1 MGTSALK
8 RFQDHGYVVLEGLL
22 EPRRDLRPLIKE
34 YESLVDQLAQQWYR
48 EKRLSS
54 LYSGLPLR
62 RRLALIA
69 RETKSKDRGSR
80 SFAFFVHHL
89 EITLPQ
95 IDITED
101 TPMHCGA
108 AVFGLLRNP
117 KLLDAVETLIGPEIY
132 SNPVQHVR
140 IKPPEQYLPANQRH
154 SPEVSR
160 TVWHQDL
167 GTVLE
172 EADNSNLITVWVPVT
187 EATLENSCLMVV
199 PGSHKQGLRVHSST
213 GSSYSRHQIPE
224 EFIGPAKVRL
234 QMNPG
239 DVLFLHRMTIHS
251 STPNRSDSVRWSFD
265 LRYNPIGQP
274 TGRPGFPGFI
284 ARSRA
289 HPETELRD
297 PERWAESWHR
307 ARSRLAKMELPTFQ
321 RWKVD

>member
-1 MGTSALK
+1 M
-8 RFQDHGYVVLEGLL
+8 
-22 EPRRDLRPLIKE
+22 
-34 YESLVDQLAQQWYR
+34 
-48 EKRLSS
+48 
-54 LYSGLPLR
+54 
-62 RRLALIA
+62 
-69 RETKSKDRGSR
+69 
-80 SFAFFVHHL
+80 HHL

-117 KLLDAVETLIGPEIY
+117 KLLDAVETLIGSEIY

-140 IKPPEQYLPANQRH
+140 IKPPEQYLPANQRY

-199 PGSHKQGLRVHSST
+199 PGSHKQGLRMHCST
-213 GSSYSRHQIPE
+213 GSSYSRQQIPE
-224 EFIGPAKVRL
+224 ELIGPTKVCL

-265 LRYNPIGQP
+265 LRYNPTGEP
-274 TGRPGFPGFI
+274 TGRPSFPGFI

-289 HPETELRD
+289 HPETELRN
-297 PERWAESWHR
+297 PEFWAKSWHR
-307 ARSRLAKMELPTFQ
+307 ARSRLAEMEPPTFQ
-321 RWKVD
+321 RWKVN